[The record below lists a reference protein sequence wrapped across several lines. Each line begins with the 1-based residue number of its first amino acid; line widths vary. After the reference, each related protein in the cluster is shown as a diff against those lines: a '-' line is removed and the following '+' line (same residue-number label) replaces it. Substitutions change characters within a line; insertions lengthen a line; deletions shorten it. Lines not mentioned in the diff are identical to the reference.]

1 MSIPIFSV
9 ERDDQKVMEAWT
21 SASQAIQ
28 LYSPITPRPQ
38 LTDKE
43 ITFAEA
49 KSYDLFPIDSILVT
63 ASWNGNDEFFDKA
76 EVWQAKDTPVD
87 KPFNIEH
94 KPRQIIGHMTGT
106 SAVDREFNTIP
117 NSSALDELPDEYH
130 IISNSVIYRH
140 LKSRDED
147 LEKEAGELI
156 EQIQAGE
163 WFVSMECLFHGF
175 DYKVGDNIVQ
185 RNASTAHLTKY
196 LRAYGGKGVYENQRI
211 GRIPRNIIFSGV
223 GLVKK
228 PANKESII
236 FATSIKNCVCIN
248 SNETLSNGDLNMAI
262 ETVTPVDDKQ
272 LAAANQEIAS
282 LRERLE
288 KAGEEQHKAALAS
301 LQTEVDSREKTIAE
315 LQKKIDELTAKSNEL
330 AKSKETLESEK
341 TVATEQ
347 LKALAAENQTMKLQ
361 SQTASRV
368 STLVDKGVDK
378 IKAEEIVAKF
388 NGLSDEQ
395 FGDIV
400 EVHAQL
406 VKNQQTVEPEADPN
420 ATVATTEVI
429 EDAEPEA
436 DATLASGSEDVA
448 ANRVKVLSKTLAGL
462 LKQTDNE

>member
-1 MSIPIFSV
+1 MTIPIFSV
-9 ERDDQKVMEAWT
+9 ERDDQKVMEMWT

-28 LYSPITPRPQ
+28 LYAPITPRPE

-49 KSYDLFPIDSILVT
+49 KSYDLFPIDSVLVT
-63 ASWNGNDEFFDKA
+63 ASWNGNDEFFDKV

-106 SAVDREFNTIP
+106 SAVDREFNPIP

-147 LEKEAGELI
+147 LEKEAAELI
-156 EQIQAGE
+156 EQIQASE

-175 DYKVGDNIVQ
+175 DYKVGDDIVP

-196 LRAYGGKGVYENQRI
+196 LRAYGGNGVYENQRI
-211 GRIPRNIIFSGV
+211 GRVPRNIIFSGV

-236 FATSIKNCVCIN
+236 FVTSSVSNN
-248 SNETLSNGDLNMAI
+248 STKILINGDPNMAT

-315 LQKKIDELTAKSNEL
+315 LQKKIDELTAKSNDL
-330 AKSKETLESEK
+330 AKAKETLESEK
-341 TVATEQ
+341 TAVAEQ
-347 LKALAAENQTMKLQ
+347 LKTLASENQTMKLQ

-378 IKAEEIVAKF
+378 AKAEEIVAKF
-388 NGLSDEQ
+388 SGLSDEQ

-406 VKNQQTVEPEADPN
+406 VKNSQTTEPETDPN
-420 ATVATTEVI
+420 ATAATAEVI
-429 EDAEPEA
+429 ADAEPEA
-436 DATLASGSEDVA
+436 DVSLASGNEDVT